1 LTVDRPFVI
10 ALTERETDL
19 ILFIGVIGNP
29 TAITPSYR

>member
-1 LTVDRPFVI
+1 MI

-29 TAITPSYR
+29 TAITTSYR